1 MFGLFQSE
9 TRKLVNRPLHPGEFQ
24 SPDFFVVP
32 SFLAICFQV
41 PAAKRECTEV
51 AEHDLKLCLR
61 WMILASVLRS
71 QGFLVYVVQRRILV
85 HGSCGIQDPK
95 DLITNS
101 LVPLVCAKRQK
112 YRYHIYIGT
121 RPFISLLLLQ
131 ECCCKLPKQFQFQ
144 EKHDALKT
152 LIRQL
157 SVCRAKRESKRKANN
172 IPGGLWLSTMT
183 RYARPPLL
191 ELIEDELI
199 EQLYTTVASRQFRIF
214 SC

>member
-1 MFGLFQSE
+1 M
-9 TRKLVNRPLHPGEFQ
+9 NRPLHPGEFQ

-101 LVPLVCAKRQK
+101 LGQK
-112 YRYHIYIGT
+112 YRYSI
-121 RPFISLLLLQ
+121 ISILVHGLSFR
-131 ECCCKLPKQFQFQ
+131 CCCFK
-144 EKHDALKT
+144 
-152 LIRQL
+152 
-157 SVCRAKRESKRKANN
+157 SV
-172 IPGGLWLSTMT
+172 
-183 RYARPPLL
+183 
-191 ELIEDELI
+191 
-199 EQLYTTVASRQFRIF
+199 VASYPNNFNSKGPREA
-214 SC
+214 